1 MLTHIPAVCD
11 VPLTLFFATYS
22 FVRFLTFQRK
32 FVFSFVCTV
41 RTFVSFLDLDVRTFV
56 FFKKVFLTFCFI
68 LFNRFY
74 YLFELFLSHTN
85 EKIRSAS
92 ASSLHFC
99 FLNYREFFV
108 LFTFFASPSKVSLH
122 KQKAVILTR
131 LYCFINHNLFLVN
144 FYISH

>member
-1 MLTHIPAVCD
+1 MFLWHYFLRLTH
-11 VPLTLFFATYS
+11 S
-22 FVRFLTFQRK
+22 
-32 FVFSFVCTV
+32 FVFSLFNVSSFSPLYV
-41 RTFVSFLDLDVRTFV
+41 RTFISFLDLDVRTFV

-68 LFNRFY
+68 LFYRFY